1 MRYKMVAYKKPQ
13 ILKPYIVTYINDDDE
28 LKEKLVYAV
37 DADAA
42 SKIVDSTISVKE
54 WEKHE

>member
-1 MRYKMVAYKKPQ
+1 MVAYKKPQ

-37 DADAA
+37 NVDAA